1 MESGDAILH
10 GHDPTPGIVSVHAD
24 YSGQAWVWRREG
36 EQVILERPRFRPWVF
51 ARDLQDVSTLAFSND
66 PDAPFHVAELPGK
79 PGSLKYLITARDGY
93 ALRRVIFQN
102 ASQRLGRSIT
112 GFHDLHGYVSAG
124 TIEQYLTAT
133 GRTYFKGMSF
143 DDPVRLQFDLE
154 TTALTPEEGRIFM
167 IAVRDNRGFETILE
181 ARRSAQ
187 EADMIAELVQVI
199 QERDPDI
206 IENHNIN
213 AFDLPFLM
221 GRARTL
227 RVPLELGRQGGPAGL
242 WRVQD
247 GRTSPHWAVSGREIL
262 DTIDAVRRMDLPS
275 AGLKAVSQIFGIA
288 PPDRVYLEGEKIAE
302 TYQDNPAL
310 VRKYALQDVEEVDH
324 LARRV
329 LSASF
334 ELAKMTPRPYHRL
347 PYAGPAMGVLEPMLI
362 RAYYHAKHA
371 LPPEQPYHAEPHSG
385 GHVELFA
392 EGVLQNVVK
401 ADVAS
406 LYPSVIRAERI
417 EPQSDPLHVFLHLM
431 DHLTALRLQHK
442 AAMRAG
448 EAGEHQAMQ
457 SAMKLIINA
466 GYGYLGAG
474 RMAIFG
480 DRDAADRV
488 TTRGREILGRVVD
501 DLRSGGVTLIEADT
515 DGVYFSVPQGWSEEQ
530 EKELIQRVDADL
542 PEGIS
547 LEFDGRWQAML
558 SHEIKNYALLGYDG
572 KLTVRGAS
580 FDTIRTE
587 PFARDFMQRVLPC
600 LLQGDIP
607 ALQDAFHFTLDA
619 LQQRKVTNREVA
631 TRVRLTKTPEQYR
644 EAKRKENQYEAML
657 SAGET
662 WKAGQR
668 VYQYQQQKRGW
679 LPLEVNP
686 DGRDY
691 DVQAYIQ
698 TLMASY
704 VTRLRKGLNPEDH
717 EQLFRP
723 AQEQGLFD
731 RPVAEMSTVW
741 RAVDAPTGKVRA

>member
-1 MESGDAILH
+1 MEFDDALLY
-10 GHDPTPGIVSVHAD
+10 GHDPTPGIVSVYAD
-24 YSGQAWVWRREG
+24 HSGQAWVWRRAG
-36 EQVILERPRFRPWVF
+36 QQVHFSKERFRPWVF
-51 ARDLQDVSTLAFSND
+51 ARDLQDVSTVELSHDD
-66 PDAPFHVAELPGK
+66 PAAPFHVAELPGE
-79 PGSLKYLITARDGY
+79 PGSLKFLITARDGY

-102 ASQRLGRSIT
+102 ASRRLGSPVT
-112 GFHDLHGYVSAG
+112 GFHDLRGYVSAG
-124 TIEQYLTAT
+124 PIEQYLTAT

-167 IAVRDNRGFETILE
+167 IAVRDNRGFEKVLE
-181 ARRSAQ
+181 ARRPAQ
-187 EADMIAELVQVI
+187 EADLIAELMQFI
-199 QERDPDI
+199 HERDPDI
-206 IENHNIN
+206 IENHNIS

-227 RVPLELGRQGGPAGL
+227 RVPLELGRPGGPVGI

-275 AGLKAVSQIFGIA
+275 AGLKVVSQLFGIA
-288 PPDRVYLEGEKIAE
+288 PPDRVYLEGERIAE
-302 TYQDNPAL
+302 TYRDHPAL
-310 VRKYALQDVEEVDH
+310 VRQYALQDVEEVDH

-362 RAYYHAKHA
+362 RAYFHAKHA
-371 LPPEQPYHAEPHSG
+371 LPPEQPHHAEPHSG

-392 EGVLQNVVK
+392 EGVLQRVVK

-417 EPQSDPLHVFLHLM
+417 EPRSDPLHVFLHLM
-431 DHLTALRLQHK
+431 DHLTARRLQHK
-442 AAMRAG
+442 AAMRRG
-448 EAGEHQAMQ
+448 ETGEHRAMQ
-457 SAMKLIINA
+457 SAMKLIINS

-488 TTRGREILGRVVD
+488 TTKGREILSNVVD
-501 DLRSGGVTLIEADT
+501 DLRAGGVTLIEADT
-515 DGVYFSVPQGWSEEQ
+515 DGVYFSVPGGWTEAQ
-530 EKELIQRVDADL
+530 ERELIQQVDADL

-572 KLTVRGAS
+572 QLTVRGAS
-580 FDTIRTE
+580 FDTVRTE
-587 PFARDFMQRVLPC
+587 SFARDFMQRALPC
-600 LLQGDIP
+600 LLQGDIA

-619 LQQRKVTNREVA
+619 LQQRRLTNREVA
-631 TRVRLTKTPEQYR
+631 TRVRLTKPPEQYR
-644 EAKRKENQYEAML
+644 EARRKENQYEAML
-657 SAGET
+657 KAGAT
-662 WKAGQR
+662 WRAGQR
-668 VYQYQQQKRGW
+668 VYQYQQQEQGW

-686 DGRDY
+686 EGRDY
-691 DVQAYIQ
+691 DVQAYIR
-698 TLMASY
+698 TLMSSY
-704 VTRLRKGLNPEDH
+704 VTRLRKGLNPEDY
-717 EQLFRP
+717 QQVFQP
-723 AQEQGLFD
+723 VQAQGLFD
-731 RPVAEMSTVW
+731 RQVVEMRPVW
-741 RAVDAPTGKVRA
+741 RPVV

>member
-1 MESGDAILH
+1 MTESDVLLY
-10 GHDPTPGIVSVHAD
+10 GHDPTPGIVSVYAD

-36 EQVILERPRFRPWVF
+36 HQVTLEQTRFRPWVF
-51 ARDLQDVSTLAFSND
+51 ARDLTDVASLVLSRDD
-66 PDAPFHVAELPGK
+66 PEAPFHVKELTGK
-79 PGSLKYLITARDGY
+79 VGSLKYLLTAKDGY
-93 ALRRVIFQN
+93 SLRRVIFQN
-102 ASQRLGRSIT
+102 ATQRLGRQIT
-112 GFHDLHGYVSAG
+112 GFHDLRGYVSAG
-124 TIEQYLTAT
+124 PTEQYLTAT

-154 TTALTPEEGRIFM
+154 TTSLTPDQGRIFM
-167 IAVRDNRGFETILE
+167 IAVRDNRGFEKVLE

-187 EADMIAELVQVI
+187 EADMIGELVQVI

-213 AFDLPFLM
+213 SFDLPFLM

-227 RVPLELGRQGGPAGL
+227 RVPLELGRQGGPAGI

-247 GRTSPHWAVSGREIL
+247 GRSSPHWAVAGREIL

-275 AGLKAVSQIFGIA
+275 ASLKAVSQIFGIA
-288 PPDRVYLEGEKIAE
+288 PPDRVYLEGEKITE
-302 TYQDNPAL
+302 TYRDNPAL

-334 ELAKMTPRPYHRL
+334 ALAKMTPRPYHRL

-362 RAYYHAKHA
+362 RAYYHAGHA

-392 EGVLQNVVK
+392 EGVLARVVK

-431 DHLTALRLQHK
+431 DRLTALRLQHK
-442 AAMRAG
+442 AAMRRG

-474 RMAIFG
+474 RMALFG
-480 DRDAADRV
+480 DREAADQV
-488 TTRGREILGRVVD
+488 TTKGRDILNTVVS
-501 DLRSGGVTLIEADT
+501 DLRAGGVTLIEADT
-515 DGVYFSVPQGWSEEQ
+515 DGVYFSVPEGWSEQQ
-530 EKELIQRVDADL
+530 ERELIRAVDAEL

-580 FDTIRTE
+580 FDTVRTE
-587 PFARDFMQRVLPC
+587 PFARDFMQRALPC
-600 LLQGDIP
+600 LLKGD
-607 ALQDAFHFTLDA
+607 LTGVQDAFQFTLNA
-619 LQQRKVTNREVA
+619 LQQRQLTNREVA

-644 EAKRKENQYEAML
+644 ASKRRENQYEAML
-657 SAGET
+657 SAGVP
-662 WKAGQR
+662 WQAGER
-668 VYQYQQQKRGW
+668 VYQYQQQEKGW
-679 LPLEVNP
+679 RPLDGNP

-691 DVQAYIQ
+691 DVQAYVQ
-698 TLMASY
+698 TLLTGY
-704 VTRLRKGLNPEDH
+704 VTRLRKGLTAEDYR
-717 EQLFRP
+717 QLFRP
-723 AQEQGLFD
+723 VHEQGLFD
-731 RPVAEMSTVW
+731 LPVSDMRPVW
-741 RAVDAPTGKVRA
+741 RAVDTSRVR